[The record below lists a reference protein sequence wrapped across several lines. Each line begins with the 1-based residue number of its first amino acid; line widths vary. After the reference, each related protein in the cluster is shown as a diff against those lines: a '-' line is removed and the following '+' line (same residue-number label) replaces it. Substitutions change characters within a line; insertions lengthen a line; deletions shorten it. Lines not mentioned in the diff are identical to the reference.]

1 VVARGRTSFK
11 VTMSQKNEKI
21 LNKLETE
28 INICEKCP
36 LFETRINA
44 VPGIGSATSGIVFIG
59 EAPGA
64 KEDKTGEPFVGA
76 AGKFLDEMLG
86 EINLKRGDVFI
97 TNVIKCR
104 PPDNRDPLPKEVK
117 ICTENYL
124 WYQLEALN
132 PKIIITLGRHAMYRF
147 IPSDKKISEVH
158 GMLFDLKSPKTDR
171 AFKILP
177 LYHPAAALY
186 NGSMRDVL
194 KKDFNKIPK
203 ILRKIK

>member
-1 VVARGRTSFK
+1 
-11 VTMSQKNEKI
+11 MSQKNEKI
-21 LNKLETE
+21 LNKLEAE

-64 KEDKTGEPFVGA
+64 KEDKMGEPFVGA

-86 EINLKRGDVFI
+86 EINLKRRSVFI
-97 TNVIKCR
+97 TNVVKCR
-104 PPDNRDPLPKEVK
+104 PPNNRDPLPKEVE

-124 WYQLEALN
+124 WNQLEVLN
-132 PKIIITLGRHAMYRF
+132 PKVIITLGRHAMHRF
-147 IPSDKKISEVH
+147 IPADKKISEVH

-171 AFKILP
+171 SFKILP

-186 NGSMRDVL
+186 NGSMREVL
-194 KKDFNKIPK
+194 KKDFKKIPK
-203 ILRKIK
+203 ILKKME